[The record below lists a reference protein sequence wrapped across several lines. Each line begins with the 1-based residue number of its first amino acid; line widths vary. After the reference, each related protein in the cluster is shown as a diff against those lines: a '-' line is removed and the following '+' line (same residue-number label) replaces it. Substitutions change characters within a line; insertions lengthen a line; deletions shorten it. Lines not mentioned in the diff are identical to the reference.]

1 MFRFPNDW
9 AENWNVYL
17 LLMVLEDKYL
27 YKFWMEYQNNLTRL
41 MVFQEPRLEEM
52 WKFRDKNLKQG
63 RDQAIWLRND
73 NRPIRFSGWEPICHL
88 DLFSCPVTGPV
99 KRNSTHLTLKYF
111 ASADPGAAEFCS
123 PPSHFSGFL
132 QPFYGLFSSRICP
145 GLTAFSPIMFYFLL
159 ISTCNISGIFLL
171 GLLLSLLSRKV
182 GFKKNEGPK
191 LGFFLDIA
199 FCFIL
204 PFSIWKAIPTAH

>member
-27 YKFWMEYQNNLTRL
+27 HKLWMKYQNNLTRL

-111 ASADPGAAEFCS
+111 ASDPGAAEFCS

-132 QPFYGLFSSRICP
+132 QPFYGLFSSRFCP

-159 ISTCNISGIFLL
+159 ISTCNISSIFLT
-171 GLLLSLLSRKV
+171 GTFVKSLIYTCQQETVKT
-182 GFKKNEGPK
+182 FNCE
-191 LGFFLDIA
+191 
-199 FCFIL
+199 FC
-204 PFSIWKAIPTAH
+204 PF

>member
-1 MFRFPNDW
+1 
-9 AENWNVYL
+9 
-17 LLMVLEDKYL
+17 MVLEDKYL
-27 YKFWMEYQNNLTRL
+27 YKFWMKYQNNLTRL

-111 ASADPGAAEFCS
+111 ASANPGAAEFCS
-123 PPSHFSGFL
+123 LPSHFSGFL
-132 QPFYGLFSSRICP
+132 QPFYGLFSSGFCP
-145 GLTAFSPIMFYFLL
+145 GLTAFSPIMLYFLL
-159 ISTCNISGIFLL
+159 ISTCIFFLL
-171 GLLLSLLSRKV
+171 GLLFSLLSRKV
-182 GFKKNEGPK
+182 GPKKNEGPK
-191 LGFFLDIA
+191 SGSLHL
-199 FCFIL
+199 CFIL
-204 PFSIWKAIPTAH
+204 PFSIGCKTGQMDLIQLIYVGKQAR

>member
-1 MFRFPNDW
+1 M
-9 AENWNVYL
+9 
-17 LLMVLEDKYL
+17 K
-27 YKFWMEYQNNLTRL
+27 YQNNLTML

-111 ASADPGAAEFCS
+111 ASANPGAAEFCS

-159 ISTCNISGIFLL
+159 ISTCNISGIFLT
-171 GLLLSLLSRKV
+171 
-182 GFKKNEGPK
+182 GPFVK
-191 LGFFLDIA
+191 S
-199 FCFIL
+199 FI
-204 PFSIWKAIPTAH
+204 